1 MGSGRLGK
9 DTTAA
14 IWWPLRGGDAK
25 LFLITAAM
33 VPAIGEL
40 DLGDGLGMI
49 EDRAILAWIEGG
61 RMSPS
66 SSFMARAPVLSEKIR
81 AVEIVNADDFE
92 LPDVGISL
100 RSITTFGP

>member
-14 IWWPLRGGDAK
+14 IWWPLRGRRQ

-40 DLGDGLGMI
+40 DLGDDLGMI